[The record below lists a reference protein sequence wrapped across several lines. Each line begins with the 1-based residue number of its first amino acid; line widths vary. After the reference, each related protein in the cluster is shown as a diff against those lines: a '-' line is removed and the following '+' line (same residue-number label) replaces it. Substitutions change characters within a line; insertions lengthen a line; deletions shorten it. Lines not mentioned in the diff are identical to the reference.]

1 MLRDFFKGI
10 VKYWFGLVDDDD
22 DDDVDDCAIEEV
34 TFIVL

>member
-1 MLRDFFKGI
+1 LLFELMLRDFFKGI

-22 DDDVDDCAIEEV
+22 FAIAEEV